1 MRKVQP
7 AIAIVTMVVL
17 ESADSSDILSRH
29 FKTAD
34 NSAAAKDL
42 TAGESVAA
50 TVTAASSTTGM
61 RNQMDRARIDATFL
75 TTADRDMIERHAQQ
89 KAAELSSVSATN
101 RKINFLASEC
111 SIESLSTT
119 TYTIVE
125 LNVNS
130 LLHEVSSCEV
140 CRGEL
145 TIERDT
151 CEYGVAGKQSLV
163 QQVLASWL
171 EMELMKSSWW

>member
-7 AIAIVTMVVL
+7 AIAIATMVVL

-50 TVTAASSTTGM
+50 TVTGASSTTGM

-89 KAAELSSVSATN
+89 KAAELSSVSATD
-101 RKINFLASEC
+101 RKINFLASKC

-119 TYTIVE
+119 TYTIY
-125 LNVNS
+125 S

-171 EMELMKSSWW
+171 EMELMTSSWW